1 MALGETMTKEKTMSI
16 DKSARTARLL
26 CGLST
31 ALMIICNLIVPVCL
45 VLWFDAATPRQ
56 QDTYALDAL
65 VISLLCCGA
74 GMIAALFMAIVAKL
88 KEPASKWAVVNIVI
102 LSILLVLGILGVF
115 FTIWAASQYH
125 YYG

>member
-1 MALGETMTKEKTMSI
+1 MPKEKTTSI
-16 DKSARTARLL
+16 DKSVRAAKVL

-31 ALMIICNLIVPVCL
+31 ALMVICNLIVPVCL
-45 VLWFDAATPRQ
+45 LLWFDAATPRQ
-56 QDTYALDAL
+56 QDTYAIDVL
-65 VISLLCCGA
+65 VITVLCCGA

-102 LSILLVLGILGVF
+102 SSILLVLGILAVF
-115 FTIWAASQYH
+115 FTVWAASQYH